1 MHAGSAAEV
10 GAAAS
15 ARPPGGP
22 LPAAGEPLATE
33 AQRWQAALLQD
44 FLAAQA
50 EANPVRTRNEAKLA
64 MWVAGKLDRYDT
76 DAAFAARRDVRHGS
90 RAGYEQYLSERALG
104 ELQAPPPGAPLVE
117 PIPGRLNSDQ
127 IRLVDS
133 FNQLWRDTAFSD
145 SANFVDDDLGVA
157 AGPGSQMDEHMK
169 CELDKLGCYGYFQRL
184 GPNNSRMNAQAVID
198 NVHSNVQASSNHTTT
213 CSPAADLGSR
223 CVASRVA
230 KKGGGSRR
238 RKKKK
243 ERLASSSGCQ

>member
-1 MHAGSAAEV
+1 
-10 GAAAS
+10 
-15 ARPPGGP
+15 
-22 LPAAGEPLATE
+22 
-33 AQRWQAALLQD
+33 
-44 FLAAQA
+44 
-50 EANPVRTRNEAKLA
+50 

-169 CELDKLGCYGYFQRL
+169 CELDKLGYYGYFQRL
-184 GPNNSRMNAQAVID
+184 GPNNSRMNAQAMTD